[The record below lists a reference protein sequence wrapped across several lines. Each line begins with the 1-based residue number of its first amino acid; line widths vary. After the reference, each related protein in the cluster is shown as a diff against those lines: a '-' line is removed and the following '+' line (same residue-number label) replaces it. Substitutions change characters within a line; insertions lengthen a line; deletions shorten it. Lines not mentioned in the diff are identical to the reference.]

1 MVDGGGAGLVPAAVA
16 AGARGG
22 RRRECGG
29 AELGRA
35 LALWS
40 ARTGE
45 RKPLRPGLCLRRS
58 SKPMIGVV
66 WGLYSSSPLQI
77 GRCRKADGGAARERG
92 NRRHAASDRPRRS
105 APSRSSGV
113 LPHPPVRTGE
123 MADTC
128 LGRWWTLWHEA
139 GDRSCRSRSV
149 PLWKAAGSL
158 PVGVEAGSK
167 QEGAVSTVR
176 GVAADGL
183 QVADPVCGLGRR
195 GARRPV
201 VPAAEQSLAHGG
213 GDRGT
218 GAGRSP
224 RSFVAT
230 RCWTVREPQR
240 RARSNG
246 SSTKRPT
253 ICGRWTSRAT
263 SPWPQGRRHPLTML
277 DDHSRYCLE
286 LGARADERTLTVQER
301 MTRVF
306 RRHGLPKRAGGG
318 RPRRDRPWPSRS
330 L

>member
-1 MVDGGGAGLVPAAVA
+1 
-16 AGARGG
+16 
-22 RRRECGG
+22 
-29 AELGRA
+29 
-35 LALWS
+35 
-40 ARTGE
+40 
-45 RKPLRPGLCLRRS
+45 
-58 SKPMIGVV
+58 
-66 WGLYSSSPLQI
+66 
-77 GRCRKADGGAARERG
+77 
-92 NRRHAASDRPRRS
+92 
-105 APSRSSGV
+105 
-113 LPHPPVRTGE
+113 

-286 LGARADERTLTVQER
+286 LGARRLAQLQGTRRNCPKAFARTPPHPARHRTGRRVRPLLSPPRPLKSRLARDHAE
-301 MTRVF
+301 TRPPSPRTPV
-306 RRHGLPKRAGGG
+306 HLVPGLNTKRG
-318 RPRRDRPWPSRS
+318 R
-330 L
+330 